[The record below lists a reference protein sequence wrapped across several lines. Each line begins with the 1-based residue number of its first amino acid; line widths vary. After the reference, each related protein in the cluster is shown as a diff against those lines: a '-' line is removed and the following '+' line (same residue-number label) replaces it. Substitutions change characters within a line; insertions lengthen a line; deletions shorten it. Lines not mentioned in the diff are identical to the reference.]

1 MWITDMQQK
10 IEQEFVVFYI
20 MSFEVNYLSFNSPK
34 ISDITKRYIFQLN
47 F

>member
-20 MSFEVNYLSFNSPK
+20 ITFELVERK
-34 ISDITKRYIFQLN
+34 GTITKRVLVI
-47 F
+47 